1 MKERLRL
8 LAHKRIRKNY
18 YKNSAA
24 RRRYKII
31 TRVIFSIKTATVGT
45 LLLAFSFL
53 FIFTYDVI
61 TQCDYFKAESLTVT
75 GAHRLTEE
83 QVLQQ
88 SQITKGTNILS
99 VNISRVRKRLLAHS
113 WIEEVEVSR
122 ELPTGI
128 SIRIKEQQ
136 PLAILDLGRRFI
148 INTQGELFKEMD
160 ASDQCPLP
168 VISGLEFSDINVRG
182 ESRSVPFDAVMKILA
197 LGKKPESVL
206 PCKLIK
212 RIRVDR
218 EMGLTIYAFDRI
230 KAIKIGYDDY
240 PNKYEMLKNVL
251 FYLEK
256 DESFS
261 QLEYIDL
268 NNLNRIV
275 VNPAKI
281 KSAAGGHKEV

>member
-1 MKERLRL
+1 MAR
-8 LAHKRIRKNY
+8 KRTRKNY

-24 RRRYKII
+24 RRRYEII
-31 TRVIFSIKTATVGT
+31 TRVIFSVKTAAVGT
-45 LLLAFSFL
+45 FLLLVSFL
-53 FIFTYDVI
+53 FMFTYDFV
-61 TQCDYFKAESLTVT
+61 TQCDYFKAEGLTVT

-88 SQITKGTNILS
+88 SQINKGINILS
-99 VNISRVRKRLLAHS
+99 VNLSRVRKRLLAHS
-113 WIEEVEVSR
+113 WIEEAEVSR

-128 SIRIKEQQ
+128 SIRIKEQRH
-136 PLAILDLGRRFI
+136 LAILDLGRRFI
-148 INTQGELFKEMD
+148 INAHGELFKEMD
-160 ASDQCPLP
+160 ASDHCRLP

-206 PCKLIK
+206 PCRLIK

-218 EMGLTIYAFDRI
+218 EVGLTIYEFDRI

-240 PNKYEMLKNVL
+240 PNKYEMLRNVL
-251 FYLEK
+251 FYLK
-256 DESFS
+256 KNGSFS
-261 QLEYIDL
+261 QLESIDL

-281 KSAAGGHKEV
+281 KSAA

>member
-1 MKERLRL
+1 LGR
-8 LAHKRIRKNY
+8 KRIRNNY

-24 RRRYKII
+24 RKRNKII
-31 TRVIFSIKTATVGT
+31 TRVIFSMKTATVGT
-45 LLLAFSFL
+45 ILLLVSFL
-53 FIFTYDVI
+53 FIFTYDFI
-61 TQCDYFKAESLTVT
+61 TQCDYFKAESLTVA
-75 GAHRLTEE
+75 GANRLTEE

-99 VNISRVRKRLLAHS
+99 VNLSRVRKRLLAHS
-113 WIEEVEVSR
+113 WIEEAEVRR

-128 SIRIKEQQ
+128 SIRIKEQE
-136 PLAILDLGRRFI
+136 PLAILDLGRKFI
-148 INTQGELFKEMD
+148 INTHGEVFKEMD
-160 ASDQCPLP
+160 ASDRCRLP
-168 VISGLEFSDINVRG
+168 IIRGLEFSDINVRG
-182 ESRSVPFDAVMKILA
+182 ESRSVPFNAVMKILA
-197 LGKKPESVL
+197 LGQKPESVL
-206 PCKLIK
+206 PCSLIK

-251 FYLEK
+251 FYLK
-256 DESFS
+256 KNGGFSDLES
-261 QLEYIDL
+261 IDL

-281 KSAAGGHKEV
+281 ESAAGGHKEV

>member
-1 MKERLRL
+1 MG
-8 LAHKRIRKNY
+8 RKSTRENY

-24 RRRYKII
+24 GRRNKII

-45 LLLAFSFL
+45 ILLLASFL
-53 FIFTYDVI
+53 FIFTYDFI
-61 TQCDYFKAESLTVT
+61 TQCSYFKAESLTVT
-75 GAHRLTEE
+75 GANRLTEE
-83 QVLQQ
+83 QVLLQ
-88 SQITKGTNILS
+88 SQITEGINILS
-99 VNISRVRKRLLAHS
+99 VNLSRVRKRLLAHS
-113 WIEEVEVSR
+113 WIEEAEVSR

-136 PLAILDLGRRFI
+136 PLAILDIGRKFI
-148 INTQGELFKEMD
+148 INTHGEVFKEMD
-160 ASDQCPLP
+160 ASDHCRLP
-168 VISGLEFSDINVRG
+168 VIGGLEFSDINVRG
-182 ESRSVPFDAVMKILA
+182 ESRSVPFNAVMTILA

-206 PCKLIK
+206 PCRLIK

-251 FYLEK
+251 FYLK
-256 DESFS
+256 KNGNFSHLES
-261 QLEYIDL
+261 IDL

-275 VNPAKI
+275 VNPARI
-281 KSAAGGHKEV
+281 GSDAGGHKEV

>member
-1 MKERLRL
+1 MGRKST
-8 LAHKRIRKNY
+8 RKNY
-18 YKNSAA
+18 YRNSAA
-24 RRRYKII
+24 RRRNRII
-31 TRVIFSIKTATVGT
+31 MRVIFSIKTATVGT
-45 LLLAFSFL
+45 ILLLASLL
-53 FIFTYDVI
+53 FIFTYDFI

-75 GAHRLTEE
+75 GANRLTDE
-83 QVLQQ
+83 QVLLQ
-88 SQITKGTNILS
+88 SQITEGINILS
-99 VNISRVRKRLLAHS
+99 VNLSRVRKRLLAHS
-113 WIEEVEVSR
+113 WIEEAEVSR

-128 SIRIKEQQ
+128 SIRIKEQR

-148 INTQGELFKEMD
+148 INAHGELFKEMD
-160 ASDQCPLP
+160 ASDHCRLP

-206 PCKLIK
+206 PCRLIK

-240 PNKYEMLKNVL
+240 PNKYEMLRNVL
-251 FYLEK
+251 FYLK
-256 DESFS
+256 KNGSFS
-261 QLEYIDL
+261 QLESIDL

-281 KSAAGGHKEV
+281 KSAA

>member
-1 MKERLRL
+1 
-8 LAHKRIRKNY
+8 LARKRTRKNY

-24 RRRYKII
+24 RRRYEII
-31 TRVIFSIKTATVGT
+31 TRVIFSVKTAAVGT
-45 LLLAFSFL
+45 FLLLVSFL
-53 FIFTYDVI
+53 FMFTYDFV
-61 TQCDYFKAESLTVT
+61 TQCDYFKAEGLTVT

-88 SQITKGTNILS
+88 SQINKGINILS
-99 VNISRVRKRLLAHS
+99 VNLSRVRKRLLAHS
-113 WIEEVEVSR
+113 WIEEAEVSR

-128 SIRIKEQQ
+128 SIRIKEQR

-148 INTQGELFKEMD
+148 INAHGELFKEMD
-160 ASDQCPLP
+160 ASDLCRLP

-206 PCKLIK
+206 PCRLIK

-240 PNKYEMLKNVL
+240 PNKYEMLRNVL
-251 FYLEK
+251 FYLK
-256 DESFS
+256 KNGSFS
-261 QLEYIDL
+261 QLESIDL

-281 KSAAGGHKEV
+281 KSAA

>member
-1 MKERLRL
+1 MGR
-8 LAHKRIRKNY
+8 KRIRNNY

-24 RRRYKII
+24 RKRNKII
-31 TRVIFSIKTATVGT
+31 TRVIFSMKTATVGT
-45 LLLAFSFL
+45 VLLLVSFL
-53 FIFTYDVI
+53 FIFTYDFI

-75 GAHRLTEE
+75 GANRLTEE

-88 SQITKGTNILS
+88 SQITKGINILS
-99 VNISRVRKRLLAHS
+99 VNLSRVRKRLLAHS
-113 WIEEVEVSR
+113 WIEEAEVRR

-128 SIRIKEQQ
+128 SIRIKEQE
-136 PLAILDLGRRFI
+136 PLAILDLGRKFI
-148 INTQGELFKEMD
+148 INTHGEVFKEMD
-160 ASDQCPLP
+160 ASDRCRLP
-168 VISGLEFSDINVRG
+168 IISGLEFSDINVRG
-182 ESRSVPFDAVMKILA
+182 ESRSVPFNAVMKILA
-197 LGKKPESVL
+197 LGQKPESVL
-206 PCKLIK
+206 PCRLIK

-251 FYLEK
+251 FYLK
-256 DESFS
+256 KNGGFSDLES
-261 QLEYIDL
+261 IDL

-281 KSAAGGHKEV
+281 ESAAGGHKEV

>member
-1 MKERLRL
+1 LRR
-8 LAHKRIRKNY
+8 KSTRKNY

-24 RRRYKII
+24 RKRNRII
-31 TRVIFSIKTATVGT
+31 MRVIFSIKTATVGT
-45 LLLAFSFL
+45 ILLLASFL
-53 FIFTYDVI
+53 FIFTYDFI

-75 GAHRLTEE
+75 GANRLTDE
-83 QVLQQ
+83 QVLLQ
-88 SQITKGTNILS
+88 SQITEGVNILS
-99 VNISRVRKRLLAHS
+99 VNLSRVRKRLLAHS
-113 WIEEVEVSR
+113 WIEEAEVSR

-136 PLAILDLGRRFI
+136 PLAILDLGRKFI
-148 INTQGELFKEMD
+148 INTHGEVFKEMD
-160 ASDQCPLP
+160 ASDHCRLP
-168 VISGLEFSDINVRG
+168 VIGGLEFSDINVRG
-182 ESRSVPFDAVMKILA
+182 ESRSVPFNAVMTILA

-206 PCKLIK
+206 PCRLIK

-251 FYLEK
+251 FYLK
-256 DESFS
+256 KNGNFSHLES
-261 QLEYIDL
+261 IDL

-275 VNPAKI
+275 VNPARI
-281 KSAAGGHKEV
+281 GSEAGGHKEV

>member
-1 MKERLRL
+1 
-8 LAHKRIRKNY
+8 LARKRTRKNY

-24 RRRYKII
+24 RRRYEII
-31 TRVIFSIKTATVGT
+31 TRVIFSVKTAAVGT
-45 LLLAFSFL
+45 FLLLVSFL
-53 FIFTYDVI
+53 FMFTYDFV
-61 TQCDYFKAESLTVT
+61 TQCDYFKAEGLTVT

-88 SQITKGTNILS
+88 SQINKGINILS
-99 VNISRVRKRLLAHS
+99 VNLSRVRKRLLAHS
-113 WIEEVEVSR
+113 WIEEAEVSR

-128 SIRIKEQQ
+128 SIKIKEQQ

-148 INTQGELFKEMD
+148 INAHGELFKEMD
-160 ASDQCPLP
+160 ASDHCRLP

-206 PCKLIK
+206 PCRLIK

-240 PNKYEMLKNVL
+240 PNKYEMLRNVL
-251 FYLEK
+251 FYLK
-256 DESFS
+256 KNGSFS
-261 QLEYIDL
+261 QLESIDL

-281 KSAAGGHKEV
+281 KSAA

>member
-1 MKERLRL
+1 MAR
-8 LAHKRIRKNY
+8 KRTRRNY

-24 RRRYKII
+24 KRRNKII
-31 TRVIFSIKTATVGT
+31 TRLIFSIKTAAVGT
-45 LLLAFSFL
+45 ALLLASFL
-53 FIFTYDVI
+53 FIFSYEFV

-75 GAHRLTEE
+75 GAHRLTKE
-83 QVLQQ
+83 QVLRQ
-88 SQITKGTNILS
+88 SQITRGINILS
-99 VNISRVRKRLLAHS
+99 VNLSRVRKRLLAHS
-113 WIEEVEVSR
+113 WIEDADVSR

-136 PLAILDLGRRFI
+136 PIAILDLGRKFI
-148 INTQGELFKEMD
+148 INTHGEVFKEMG
-160 ASDQCPLP
+160 ASDHCHLP
-168 VISGLEFSDINVRG
+168 VINGLEFSDINVLG

-206 PCKLIK
+206 PCGLIK

-251 FYLEK
+251 FYLK
-256 DESFS
+256 KNGSFS
-261 QLEYIDL
+261 HLESIDL

-281 KSAAGGHKEV
+281 KSAAEGHKEV